1 MAGPLLI
8 ITGAYYALRQVF
20 RLRLQIVGKLQDLI
34 GSIAFAGFI
43 DRAANRYDLI
53 IKHMRIMRMLINAYI
68 FIIPLPLIVS
78 RYHEQI
84 KSDPTLYS
92 FFWEMP
98 AVREHLGMIDRAD
111 TYAHT
116 QIEKSLF
123 EDLARLS
130 FDPEAIIEKED
141 TFFATLKNWVDA
153 WWDMLTG
160 EWNKQGGDTFRFC
173 EAVVQKMNEATYP
186 AFLFHMPEWIPMLL
200 CPTICFD
207 WATICSCIQSYD
219 AYMKVAPE
227 AEWLEMPRAYIPR
240 MRINL
245 LSQSGEP
252 IVSTIKTEGSFELE
266 TEQPLPDL
274 TDLTVGI
281 HGLRLPIPTL
291 DALTKI
297 HYVRQSDS
305 KKILSTDPGLNS
317 FITQLYP
324 DFQMT
329 LLLFTRISDVETA
342 WVGHWG
348 DTAIRAW
355 NRKDG
360 YILELFA
367 NLQGEPA
374 DLFYGDKGFVTT
386 IEARDLASIDLPKV
400 TSDYFIGKIK
410 VDKETLE
417 FLSYTPHPPAIMEYG
432 D

>member
-20 RLRLQIVGKLQDLI
+20 RIRLQIVGKLQDLI

-43 DRAANRYDLI
+43 DRAAEDYGLI
-53 IKHMRIMRMLINAYI
+53 IRHMRIMRMLINAYL

-78 RYHEQI
+78 RYHEDI
-84 KSDPTLYS
+84 LADTTLYS

-98 AVREHLGMIDRAD
+98 AVREHLGMIYRAEN
-111 TYAHT
+111 YGHT

-160 EWNKQGGDTFRFC
+160 EWEKQGDDVYRFC

-186 AFLFHMPEWIPMLL
+186 AFLYHMPDWIPMLL

-227 AEWLEMPRAYIPR
+227 AEWLELPRAYIPR
-240 MRINL
+240 MRVSL
-245 LSQSGEP
+245 LAQDGETKR
-252 IVSTIKTEGSFELE
+252 STIYPDGGFKLE
-266 TEQPLPDL
+266 TEEPLTDL
-274 TDLTVGI
+274 TDLEVGI
-281 HGLRLPIPTL
+281 HGLRLPIPCL

-305 KKILSTDPGLNS
+305 EKILSTDPERNS
-317 FITQLYP
+317 YITQLYP

-329 LLLFTRISDVETA
+329 LLLFTKVSDIETG
-342 WVGHWG
+342 WDGHWG

-386 IEARDLASIDLPKV
+386 IEARDLDPIQLPNV
-400 TSDYFIGKIK
+400 TSDYFIGKMW
-410 VDKETLE
+410 VDKDTLK
-417 FLSYTPHPPAIMEYG
+417 FLSYKSYPEAKMEYG

>member
-1 MAGPLLI
+1 MSVALTLI
-8 ITGAYYALRQVF
+8 IGSYYALRQVF
-20 RLRLQIVGKLQDLI
+20 HLRLQIVGKLQDLI

-43 DRAANRYDLI
+43 DRAAQDYGLI
-53 IKHMRIMRMLINAYI
+53 VKHMRIMRMLIDAYI
-68 FIIPLPLIVS
+68 FIIPLPLLVS
-78 RYHEQI
+78 KYHEAI
-84 KSDPTLYS
+84 EKDPTLYAYFS
-92 FFWEMP
+92 HFP
-98 AVREHLGMIDRAD
+98 SVREHLGLIDSGA

-141 TFFATLKNWVDA
+141 TFFTSLTNWVDA

-160 EWNKQGGDTFRFC
+160 EWNKQGKDPYRFC

-186 AFLFHMPEWIPMLL
+186 GYLYHIPEWIPMLL

-207 WATICSCIQSYD
+207 WATICACIQSYD
-219 AYMKVAPE
+219 AYMKVAYE
-227 AEWLEMPRAYIPR
+227 AEWLELPRAYIPR
-240 MRINL
+240 MRVSL
-245 LSQSGEP
+245 LAQSSETK
-252 IVSTIKTEGSFELE
+252 VSTIYPDGGFKLKTEE
-266 TEQPLPDL
+266 PLPDL
-274 TDLTVGI
+274 TDLEVGI

-329 LLLFTRISDVETA
+329 LLLFTRIADIETG
-342 WVGHWG
+342 WDGHWG

-386 IEARDLASIDLPKV
+386 IEARDLPSIPLPTV
-400 TSDYFIGKIK
+400 TSDYFIGKMK
-410 VDKETLE
+410 LDKETLE